1 MAPSSPQ
8 EAAVFIPLLFAL
20 PITLLTIGV
29 HAVALGAA
37 AQLIRREYRF
47 RRAGLG
53 FWTDV
58 AIVGGITLLA
68 LIAHLAEIAVWA
80 VLYEACGEFTGLASA
95 FYHSAVNYTSLGYG
109 DVVMSASW
117 KLLGPLETANGM
129 FMFGI
134 STAMMFFVVQRL
146 YRTRSEAEGS
156 GRTGY

>member
-109 DVVMSASW
+109 DVVMSVSW
-117 KLLGPLETANGM
+117 RLLGPLEAAVGLL
-129 FMFGI
+129 MFGV
-134 STAMMFFVVQRL
+134 STAMIFAVIQRL
-146 YRTRSEAEGS
+146 FQTRSEAA
-156 GRTGY
+156 RTGHRGH